1 MMKKRS
7 YWNVHV
13 QGNSVNFQQIKV
25 AVKMAEISI
34 LKKHPTPTLLPR
46 LELVTRHQKTLENFL
61 SRSRS
66 SPGGAFCSVISNTC
80 CTSTVVFIIISY
92 GCSIRN
98 WLRSEHQTKRQ
109 TNPPRREK
117 KIWKKNAGKSR
128 TSSDMSWNHGIFCTF
143 MGGYFEKGAWPWASS
158 NAVIPNDQIS
168 ALQRPGRSIHKVKK
182 IEREQETQHRHES
195 PIASNLEQLQCV
207 IVHWSEMSKHLPIQT
222 KGKRKPVAKDIWW
235 NQSVYGWTTRRM
247 NDRRRGRKVMP
258 DLNQTKDP
266 NERDHENLLEIITV
280 KLFHHLGCHPGH
292 HKDASESML
301 LLVSF
306 YQMSKFQQS
315 LWYQRANG
323 RVVTEDHQQ
332 GVPTNVFLDRCRS
345 PVSNMHAETPKSP
358 SFTAPFPSTRIFPAC
373 RSPWTGGT
381 IAGS

>member
-1 MMKKRS
+1 
-7 YWNVHV
+7 
-13 QGNSVNFQQIKV
+13 
-25 AVKMAEISI
+25 
-34 LKKHPTPTLLPR
+34 
-46 LELVTRHQKTLENFL
+46 
-61 SRSRS
+61 
-66 SPGGAFCSVISNTC
+66 
-80 CTSTVVFIIISY
+80 
-92 GCSIRN
+92 
-98 WLRSEHQTKRQ
+98 
-109 TNPPRREK
+109 
-117 KIWKKNAGKSR
+117 
-128 TSSDMSWNHGIFCTF
+128 
-143 MGGYFEKGAWPWASS
+143 
-158 NAVIPNDQIS
+158 
-168 ALQRPGRSIHKVKK
+168 
-182 IEREQETQHRHES
+182 
-195 PIASNLEQLQCV
+195 
-207 IVHWSEMSKHLPIQT
+207 MSKHLAIQT
-222 KGKRKPVAKDIWW
+222 KGKRKLIAKDVWW
-235 NQSVYGWTTRRM
+235 NQSVYGWTARRM
-247 NDRRRGRKVMP
+247 NDKRRGRKVMP

-292 HKDASESML
+292 HKDASKSML